1 MEVFM
6 KNKFIIHILMFL
18 MSIHQISNAAELLET
33 NTCIRCLGMGNV
45 MSPIA
50 RDVDAIY
57 YNPAALGFVSGI
69 HYEIFDVGFGLN
81 GLDAMTQLTS
91 ISADASSGNLS
102 QYMGS
107 RFWLGAE
114 GKTALVTHNFGFAAF
129 DSGYLLF
136 KLHDPVLPKFET
148 TYLNDVT
155 YVFGFAIPI
164 KDKSSYLGISVRQIN
179 RAGGTAD
186 IGAASLTSG
195 NALTSLM
202 DQFQDAGQGL
212 GLDLAYIYKI
222 DTPFQPTFTAVW
234 QNFGGTSFRLTTG
247 TTKPE
252 FLQNNLSLGFSS
264 FLDLPGIDWTN
275 AFEYRNYYAYSEDYG
290 KKLHFGTELSIPF
303 ITIRAGINQGYTTYG
318 LGLNLLIMDLDLAY
332 YNEELGE
339 YPGQDG
345 QNRIMV
351 GLKMDVG
358 FDADFNF
365 SSFGTAN
372 GKKRKMKQ
380 RR

>member
-1 MEVFM
+1 M
-6 KNKFIIHILMFL
+6 KWILNKIILVSFL
-18 MSIHQISNAAELLET
+18 FFETTVLSAELLET
-33 NTCIRCLGMGNV
+33 NTCIRCLGMGDV
-45 MSPIA
+45 TSPIA

-57 YNPAALGFVSGI
+57 YNPAMLGFVTGI
-69 HYEIFDVGFGLN
+69 HYEVFDVGFGLN

-91 ISADASSGNLS
+91 ISSDSSASNLS

-136 KLHDPVLPKFET
+136 KLHDPVVPKFET
-148 TYLNDVT
+148 TYLNDTT
-155 YVFGFAIPI
+155 YILGTAFELN
-164 KDKSSYLGISVRQIN
+164 KNSYLGISFRQIN

-186 IGAASLTSG
+186 IGASSLTSG
-195 NALTSLM
+195 SALTSLM

-212 GLDLAYIYKI
+212 GVDLAYVYKL
-222 DTPFQPTFTAVW
+222 DTPFQPMFTAVW

-247 TTKPE
+247 TTKPA

-264 FLDLPGIDWTN
+264 FLDLPGLDWTN
-275 AFEYRNYYAYSEDYG
+275 AIEYRNYYDFSEDYG
-290 KKLHFGTELSIPF
+290 KKIHLGSELSIPF
-303 ITIRAGINQGYTTYG
+303 ITLRAGINQGYTTYG
-318 LGLNLLIMDLDLAY
+318 LGLNLLIMDLDVAY
-332 YNEELGE
+332 YSEELGA

-345 QNRIMV
+345 QNRIMI

-358 FDADFNF
+358 FDADFSF
-365 SSFGTAN
+365 SSFGTSN